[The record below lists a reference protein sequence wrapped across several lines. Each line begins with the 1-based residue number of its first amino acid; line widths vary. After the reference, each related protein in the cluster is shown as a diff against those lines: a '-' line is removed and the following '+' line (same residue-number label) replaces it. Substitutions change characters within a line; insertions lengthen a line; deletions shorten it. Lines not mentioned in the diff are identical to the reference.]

1 MNHRDSFVNC
11 FGCIVGWGLGRLRE
25 EFFAAVI
32 GGVGG
37 VGGGVGA
44 NPRGGEKGFDG
55 LRFRRKRSLPV
66 RFSNLGEHQ

>member
-1 MNHRDSFVNC
+1 M
-11 FGCIVGWGLGRLRE
+11 RE